1 MTDTVR
7 PEPLS
12 ARTIAVLADCHIH
25 PARGLAWN
33 EPMMAALQGVDQIV
47 VLGDMGETVGLD
59 QLGAIAPVL
68 GTRGADDQDDPRN
81 APKVRS
87 FLTSAGVVGCVFA
100 AKRAG
105 LAVDGGLFTPAEDWA
120 AKADALFGGECR
132 LLLTGATHAPFVGAF
147 DGRLV
152 VNPGSL
158 TVPVGGDKGAAGS
171 FAKITIDGTRVSAEI
186 VFVGKPPP
194 EPVAAPAA

>member
-1 MTDTVR
+1 MTDAVR

-25 PARGLAWN
+25 PARGLGWTG
-33 EPMMAALQGVDQIV
+33 PMLEALKGVDHFV
-47 VLGDMGETVGLD
+47 TLGDMGEAVGLD

-68 GTRGADDQDDPRN
+68 GTRGADDQDDPRT
-81 APKVRS
+81 APVLRS
-87 FLTSAGVVGCVFA
+87 FATPAGVMGCVFRA
-100 AKRAG
+100 PGAG
-105 LAVDGGLFTPAEDWA
+105 LAVGDSGFTPADDWA
-120 AKADALFGGECR
+120 QKADALFGGRCAV
-132 LLLTGATHAPFVGAF
+132 LLFAATHAPFVGSI

-158 TVPVGGDKGAAGS
+158 TLPMGGDKGAAGS
-171 FAKITIDGTRVSAEI
+171 FAKLTIDGARVSAEI

-194 EPVAAPAA
+194 EPPAPV

>member
-1 MTDTVR
+1 MI
-7 PEPLS
+7 E
-12 ARTIAVLADCHIH
+12 
-25 PARGLAWN
+25 
-33 EPMMAALQGVDQIV
+33 ALKCVDQIV

-59 QLGAIAPVL
+59 QLVEIAPVL

-120 AKADALFGGECR
+120 QKADALFGGECKV
-132 LLLTGATHAPFVGAF
+132 LLTGATHAPFMGTF

-171 FAKITIDGTRVSAEI
+171 FAKLTIDGKGVSAEI

-194 EPVAAPAA
+194 EPAAPAA